1 MSISSKLGKVT
12 GKIVHG
18 AASAPKAT
26 GRKIKAIGHDLGSG
40 YREVVPAKPK
50 KVKEESNDET
60 PEVIA
65 TDLPSQEELVTALEA
80 LRPPAPV
87 SVTTD

>member
-1 MSISSKLGKVT
+1 VSISSKLGKVT

-50 KVKEESNDET
+50 KVKEESET